1 MRNYLLISL
10 FATTLL
16 LSGCSDEQVTTELTN
31 AQEPISKTDIDQ
43 FVYDQLEKTGEFF
56 WKTTDD
62 RMLWSAA
69 VLSDSILSI
78 GYQPIEE
85 KNVDERL
92 HLIDIQN
99 DAWKKVRTDLI
110 ELIVSETNKVFPTK
124 NYTAKDLMPF
134 GEETV
139 LPFIDIKIWDEKLI
153 AKLRQLP
160 EVRYMDA
167 IGYITED
174 METRLRSDSGCD
186 AEPDAIPASEYTT
199 ITPNAKVPWNFNN
212 LNIPAAWSRST
223 GAGIGVALI
232 DTGTSPDQPKVG
244 SQFNQGQSTGR
255 TLTRLGF
262 YVSGWFTSTPD
273 GPNDQCGHGTQMS
286 GLIAA
291 PRGTDGTTVGVAY
304 KCNLVAMRAVDDVVI
319 LGSSETNGVTNAV
332 RNAADR
338 SNVKILSMSIGT
350 PFSSGQISDAIK
362 YAYGKGKLIIA
373 AAGTS
378 TDFTSWYG
386 VIFPATM
393 AETVAVTGVKEGS
406 PLVACDVC
414 HVGSK
419 VEFVAPMQRRASDMT
434 SLTLAFYGNTPT
446 TIGGSSA
453 ATATTAGIAALIW
466 GANVN
471 QTRAQVLDKMRRAA
485 SLYPSRSSSFGYGY
499 VNAGTAVNL
508 N

>member
-1 MRNYLLISL
+1 MRNKIL
-10 FATTLL
+10 FGILATFLL
-16 LSGCSDEQVTTELTN
+16 LSGCTDEAVQTDLTN
-31 AQEPISKTDIDQ
+31 AQEPIAKAEIDR

-56 WKTTDD
+56 WQSTAD

-69 VLSDSILSI
+69 MRSDSMLSI
-78 GYQPIEE
+78 GYQPLGE
-85 KNVDERL
+85 KNVNERL
-92 HLIDIQN
+92 HLIDIQDDN
-99 DAWKKVRTDLI
+99 WKKVRT
-110 ELIVSETNKVFPTK
+110 ELITLIVNETNKAFPNK
-124 NYTAKDLMPF
+124 NYTSKDLMPF

-139 LPFIDIKIWDEKLI
+139 LPFIDIQVFDEQLI
-153 AKLRQLP
+153 AKIRQMP
-160 EVRYMDA
+160 TVRYVDA

-186 AEPDAIPASEYTT
+186 ASPNNIPTSEYTT
-199 ITPNAKVPWNFNN
+199 TTPNAKIPWNFNTM
-212 LNIPAAWSRST
+212 NIPAAWSRST
-223 GAGIGVALI
+223 GAGIGIALI

-273 GPNDQCGHGTQMS
+273 GPNDQCGHGTQMA
-286 GLIAA
+286 GLLAA

-304 KCNLVAMRAVDDVVI
+304 NSNLVAMRAVGDVVI
-319 LGSSETNGVTNAV
+319 SGSSETNGVSNAV

-338 SNVKILSMSIGT
+338 SNVKVLSMSIGT
-350 PFSSGQISDAIK
+350 PFSSGQISDAIR
-362 YAYGKGKLIIA
+362 YAYGKGKLIFA

-393 AETVAVTGVKEGS
+393 AETVAVTGVKEGT
-406 PLVACDVC
+406 PLAACDVC
-414 HVGSK
+414 HTGSK
-419 VEFVAPMQRRASDMT
+419 VEFVAPMQRRNSDQT
-434 SLTLAFYGNTPT
+434 SLTLAFSSNTPT

-453 ATATTAGIAALIW
+453 ATATTAGIAALVW
-466 GANVN
+466 ATNAN
-471 QTRAQVLDKMRRAA
+471 QTRAQVLDKMKRAA
-485 SLYPSRSSSFGYGY
+485 SLYPSKSSSFGYGF